1 MNLGSKTA
9 KVPQDTKKRGT
20 VINKFQKPHDFSLQ
34 FKQNTLKYDN
44 VPFEILNLSQDECQF

>member
-20 VINKFQKPHDFSLQ
+20 VINNFQKPHDFSLQ
-34 FKQNTLKYDN
+34 FKQNTLIKNMTMFPLKY
-44 VPFEILNLSQDECQF
+44 